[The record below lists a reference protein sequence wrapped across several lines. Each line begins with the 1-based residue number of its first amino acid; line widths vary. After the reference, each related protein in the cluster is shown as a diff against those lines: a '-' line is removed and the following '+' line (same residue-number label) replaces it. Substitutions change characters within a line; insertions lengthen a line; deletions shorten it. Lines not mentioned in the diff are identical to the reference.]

1 MATRSLG
8 QLTLDL
14 VARIG
19 SFTGPLDKA
28 KRSAQSGMSSIASSA
43 KTASTAVLAIGA
55 AAGGAATAVVAFT
68 KNAADNARELKNQAN
83 LANASVEEFQRWS
96 YATSTVG
103 VEQDKLADILKDT
116 TDRIGEFMSR
126 GGGELQDF
134 FNEIAPQVGVTAE
147 QFRKLSGPEALQLY
161 FSSIEKAGVS
171 QQQLVSY
178 MEQISDESAAL
189 IPLLRDNGAGMA
201 SLGDE
206 ADRLG
211 IVLDAVDIAKLTD
224 FANEFD
230 RARQVAGSLAN
241 VVAGEL
247 APYMSVLTDRL
258 VDATTGANDIRE
270 ALPSALR
277 DSVAAIGP
285 LLDGFQKFQILD
297 AQVKVGAGEMQLAF
311 AEFAE
316 GAWSSVEWFL
326 NTAIA
331 GFNNL
336 IRGINAIP
344 GVDDIDLIG
353 SFSESDFFARI
364 QQQTEDATAA
374 VAEYRKELEDAQN
387 TPLLSGV
394 IDEYLDDVDAKLA
407 AFRNEQSDVPLL
419 PLDDWARRLEDV
431 PLRLS
436 SGSGGG
442 SDPTKG
448 IRDQVAALQQQADMI
463 GLTADQQTLYKLAA
477 DGATEAQLA
486 QARAALDAVAAY
498 DDQQQALDDYRSL
511 VEELRTPEEQL
522 NDTLLKR
529 LDILEAAKVSQSEYA
544 DVVARIAEAG
554 FADAPEYEGLDASI
568 GGAFGELGKID
579 DAQAELEEWYSTQ
592 LEMLDNYRSERADL
606 TEQWD
611 EQERELKRE
620 HEDELARIEQAR
632 QIAQLAAAESTFGDL
647 AGLTASFVGE
657 QSSAYRALFAVSKAA
672 AVAQALMNVPSSF
685 SKAFDAVVGIPYV
698 GPFLAPAAGAAAA
711 AAQVAQATQLQNIGM
726 AHDGMDYI
734 PKEGSYWLDRGERVT
749 TEKTSAKL
757 DRTLDD
763 VQAGMNQPN
772 TSDGNLVVNLNEDP
786 SRAGQSRRRQENGTT
801 VLDLW
806 VARIRQGGTS
816 EADVLEQTYGLKRGR

>member
-431 PLRLS
+431 PLRLA
-436 SGSGGG
+436 
-442 SDPTKG
+442 TRLKG
-448 IRDQVAALQQQADMI
+448 FAI
-463 GLTADQQTLYKLAA
+463 
-477 DGATEAQLA
+477 
-486 QARAALDAVAAY
+486 
-498 DDQQQALDDYRSL
+498 RSL
-511 VEELRTPEEQL
+511 RSSS
-522 NDTLLKR
+522 R
-529 LDILEAAKVSQSEYA
+529 L
-544 DVVARIAEAG
+544 
-554 FADAPEYEGLDASI
+554 
-568 GGAFGELGKID
+568 
-579 DAQAELEEWYSTQ
+579 T
-592 LEMLDNYRSERADL
+592 
-606 TEQWD
+606 
-611 EQERELKRE
+611 
-620 HEDELARIEQAR
+620 
-632 QIAQLAAAESTFGDL
+632 
-647 AGLTASFVGE
+647 
-657 QSSAYRALFAVSKAA
+657 
-672 AVAQALMNVPSSF
+672 
-685 SKAFDAVVGIPYV
+685 
-698 GPFLAPAAGAAAA
+698 
-711 AAQVAQATQLQNIGM
+711 
-726 AHDGMDYI
+726 
-734 PKEGSYWLDRGERVT
+734 
-749 TEKTSAKL
+749 
-757 DRTLDD
+757 
-763 VQAGMNQPN
+763 
-772 TSDGNLVVNLNEDP
+772 
-786 SRAGQSRRRQENGTT
+786 
-801 VLDLW
+801 
-806 VARIRQGGTS
+806 
-816 EADVLEQTYGLKRGR
+816 